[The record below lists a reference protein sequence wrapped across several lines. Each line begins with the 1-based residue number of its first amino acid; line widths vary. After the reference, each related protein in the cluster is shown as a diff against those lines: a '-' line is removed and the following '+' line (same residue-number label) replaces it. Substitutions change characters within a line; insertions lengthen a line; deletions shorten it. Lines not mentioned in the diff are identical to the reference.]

1 MRLLQVMASDKTGGA
16 ELFFGRLC
24 AALQDRGLSQRAL
37 IRRGAVCR
45 KDLDAGGVPT
55 VTMPFLANG
64 DLYSRLL
71 IRRQIKD
78 FAPDILLSWMSRAA
92 TLCPASPRF
101 VHVARLGG
109 YYKMKYFRH
118 CDHLVGNTQHLVS
131 YFIDHG
137 WPAERVHYLPN
148 FVDERPATAIRRDS
162 LDTPEEVPL
171 LLALGRLHSDK
182 AFDILLAA
190 MARLP
195 DAHLWLAGE
204 GPLLAALQAQ
214 SEALGI
220 ASRIRF
226 LGWRDDALSL
236 LEAADIL
243 VCPSRVEPLG
253 NVILEAWVHRRPVV
267 AAASTG
273 PAGLITDGVDG
284 LLVPME
290 DPDALA
296 AALTELVA
304 DRRLAE
310 KLARG
315 GRMTYESRFS
325 RPAVVDHYL
334 EFFAKVAR

>member
-16 ELFFGRLC
+16 ELFFGRMC
-24 AALQDRGLSQRAL
+24 AALQDRGVTQRAL
-37 IRRGAVCR
+37 VRRGAVCR
-45 KDLDAGGVPT
+45 KDLDEGGVPT

-92 TLCPASPRF
+92 TLCPSGRF
-101 VHVARLGG
+101 IHVARLGG

-118 CDHLVGNTQHLVS
+118 CDHLVGNTQHIVRYIL
-131 YFIDHG
+131 DHG

-148 FVDERPATAIRRDS
+148 FVDERPAKAIRRDA
-162 LDTPEEVPL
+162 LDTPEGVPL

-182 AFDILLAA
+182 AFDVLLDA
-190 MARLP
+190 MVLLP
-195 DAHLWLAGE
+195 EAHLWLAGE
-204 GPLLAALQAQ
+204 GPLLGSLRAQ
-214 SEALGI
+214 SDALGLG
-220 ASRIRF
+220 RRVHF
-226 LGWRDDALSL
+226 LGWRNDAAEL

-253 NVILEAWVHRRPVV
+253 NVILESWVHRRPVV

-273 PAGLITDGVDG
+273 PAGLIEDGVDG

-290 DPDALA
+290 DAGALA
-296 AALTELVA
+296 AAIGAVIA
-304 DRRLAE
+304 DGRLAE
-310 KLARG
+310 KLALG

-325 RPAVVDHYL
+325 RPAVVDRYL
-334 EFFAKVAR
+334 EFFARVVR

>member
-24 AALQDRGLSQRAL
+24 RALHEHGLSQRAL
-37 IRRGAVCR
+37 IRQGAVCQGE
-45 KDLDAGGVPT
+45 LLAAGVPT
-55 VTMPFLANG
+55 VTLPFLANG
-64 DLYSRLL
+64 DLVSRWL

-92 TLCPASPRF
+92 TLCPSGK
-101 VHVARLGG
+101 VLHVARLGG

-118 CDHLVGNTQHLVS
+118 CDHLIGNTPHIVQ
-131 YFIDHG
+131 YIIEHG
-137 WPAERVHYLPN
+137 WPAGRVHYLPN
-148 FVDERPATAIRRDS
+148 FVDEKAAQAVPRERLATPDG
-162 LDTPEEVPL
+162 VPL

-182 AFDILLAA
+182 AFDVLLRA
-190 MARLP
+190 MALLP

-204 GPLLAALQAQ
+204 GPLQSALQA
-214 SEALGI
+214 EAETLGI
-220 ASRIRF
+220 AGRIRF
-226 LGWRDDALSL
+226 LGWRDDAAEL

-253 NVILEAWVHRRPVV
+253 NVILEAWVRRRPVV

-273 PAGLITDGVDG
+273 PAGLIEDGVDG

-290 DPDALA
+290 DPQALA
-296 AALTELVA
+296 SAIASLIA

-310 KLARG
+310 KLALA

-325 RPAVVDHYL
+325 RPAVVDRYL
-334 EFFAKVAR
+334 AFFAKVAR

>member
-16 ELFFGRLC
+16 ELFFGRMC
-24 AALQDRGLSQRAL
+24 GALQERGLSQRAL

-45 KDLDAGGVPT
+45 DDLLAAGVPT
-55 VTMPFLANG
+55 LTMPFLANG
-64 DLYSRLL
+64 DILSRWL
-71 IRRQIKD
+71 IRRQIRD

-92 TLCPASPRF
+92 TLCPTSRQF

-118 CDHLVGNTQHLVS
+118 CDHLVGNTQHIVS
-131 YFIDHG
+131 YIRDHG

-148 FVDERPATAIRRDS
+148 FVDERPATAVRRDS
-162 LDTPEEVPL
+162 LATPEGVPL

-204 GPLLAALQAQ
+204 GPLLGPLKAQ
-214 SEALGI
+214 SDALGI
-220 ASRIRF
+220 AGRIRF
-226 LGWRDDALSL
+226 LGWRDDAQSL

-253 NVILEAWVHRRPVV
+253 NVILEAWVHRTPVV

-290 DPDALA
+290 DAGALA
-296 AALTELVA
+296 GAVSTVIR
-304 DRRLAE
+304 DGGLAE
-310 KLARG
+310 KLAQG
-315 GRMTYESRFS
+315 GRLTYESRFS
-325 RPAVVDHYL
+325 RPAVVDRYL
-334 EFFAKVAR
+334 QFFAKVAR